1 MSNAR
6 ELSELAGSYGTGGFV
21 GMKNRIINGGMV
33 IDQRNA
39 GASVTSTGST
49 YTVDRWMGQAVVD
62 TSKFSVQQNTSIVP
76 PNFTVSA
83 KITSLSAYS
92 PTTDAIQSLKQVIE
106 VCNIADN
113 GWGTSS
119 AVPMTLGFWVRSS
132 VTGTFSGAITR
143 ANSGT
148 VARSFVFTYAISSAD
163 TWEYKTTVIS
173 ADTDS
178 TYTYGAT
185 QNLEGVQVR
194 FDLGSSSTKLSSTV
208 GSWQTGNYFGAT
220 GQTSLLATNGATFY
234 ITGVQLEKGS
244 TATSFDYRP
253 YGTELALCQR
263 YYWQLS
269 AANAPYSVE
278 GIADSNSMFPIWF
291 PVTMRAGPTVGW
303 SNSTSSTYY
312 FNAVGGARQS
322 TIQTT
327 LSFTNTATNGA
338 RLGFGAAGALG
349 TMNWM
354 DIGGGNAVATFT
366 AEL

>member
-1 MSNAR
+1 MSITVNGTNGFTFND
-6 ELSELAGSYGTGGFV
+6 GSAQNTAATGFGF
-21 GMKNRIINGGMV
+21 KNRIINGAMV

-39 GASVTSTGST
+39 GASVTSTGTT

-92 PTTDAIQSLKQVIE
+92 PTTDAIQSLKQIIE

-173 ADTDS
+173 ADTNS

-263 YYWQLS
+263 YYEKTTNIIDGTNGPSGGFSRTNWFYKVTKRTTPTIT
-269 AANAPYSVE
+269 AAGGSS
-278 GIADSNSMFPIWF
+278 G
-291 PVTMRAGPTVGW
+291 TVGTVTDDFAVIYIAGTA
-303 SNSTSSTYY
+303 SAY
-312 FNAVGGARQS
+312 FNTGS
-322 TIQTT
+322 T
-327 LSFTNTATNGA
+327 
-338 RLGFGAAGALG
+338 
-349 TMNWM
+349 
-354 DIGGGNAVATFT
+354 AVA
-366 AEL
+366 EL